1 MNSKRA
7 CEFPNCQLDAAT
19 ATSSPTIVT
28 IEPLIHWGTV
38 TPADNLLCCG
48 RIMAFRRNGE
58 KCEDPLWTLAIR
70 KLTLPHSRTYCVGCL
85 KMLMDNAPEIM
96 VMVENRRAPSFT
108 AINTPS
114 TSMKVTKPQNNN
126 NSRNI
131 LKDDGGSTRFPA
143 SGREAE
149 RHDSL
154 GCSGDPAHIVS
165 LTTIFILR

>member
-1 MNSKRA
+1 
-7 CEFPNCQLDAAT
+7 
-19 ATSSPTIVT
+19 
-28 IEPLIHWGTV
+28 
-38 TPADNLLCCG
+38 
-48 RIMAFRRNGE
+48 
-58 KCEDPLWTLAIR
+58 
-70 KLTLPHSRTYCVGCL
+70 
-85 KMLMDNAPEIM
+85 MLMDNAPEIM

-149 RHDSL
+149 RHD
-154 GCSGDPAHIVS
+154 
-165 LTTIFILR
+165 